1 MLRVADRPPL
11 AGLWPY
17 AFLLL
22 LIPFGAPLLEALRW
36 LDSGICAQLPTH
48 TLRPGGVALPLCAR
62 NTGIY
67 TGAALSFGIL
77 RARGRQRAMLPPP
90 PPVVA
95 FLLTCIAAMAVDGMN
110 SVAADLALPH
120 LYPPTNALRLATG
133 FGAGMALALLLAPV
147 IARARF
153 GAEDP
158 RPPLVHLRDVLP
170 CVGAALPA
178 YLVVRSVAPWTLYP
192 VAFLSNAGLL
202 AVLAGLNSIALSAVA
217 GLARSPNRFALRA
230 GASPATLMLLCLTEL
245 ALLAGMKTLLVGP
258 GMVA

>member
-1 MLRVADRPPL
+1 MLRVAERPPL

-17 AFLLL
+17 AVLLL
-22 LIPFGAPLLEALRW
+22 LIPLSAPLLEALRW

-67 TGAALSFGIL
+67 TGAALAFGVL
-77 RARGRQRAMLPPP
+77 RAQGRQRSMLPPP
-90 PPVVA
+90 PHFIA
-95 FLLTCIAAMAVDGMN
+95 FLLALVALMAVDGLN

-120 LYPPTNALRLATG
+120 LYAPTNALRLATG
-133 FGAGMALALLLAPV
+133 LGAGLALALLLAPV

-153 GAEDP
+153 GAADP

-170 CVGAALPA
+170 CLGAAVPA
-178 YLVVRSVAPWTLYP
+178 YIVVRSVAPWTLYP

-202 AVLAGLNSIALSAVA
+202 AMLAGLNSIALSALA
-217 GLARSPNRFALRA
+217 GLAGSPNGFAFRT
-230 GASPATLMLLCLTEL
+230 GGSPATLTLLCLTEL
-245 ALLAGMKTLLVGP
+245 AVLAGMKTLLLGP